1 MSDDDKVRVRAKGA
15 ALCPD
20 FDAQERE
27 PPLRR
32 FIGRK
37 YTQTAPGQFAYVP
50 TGAAEATS
58 KRAEIAQAL
67 AEGDLFA
74 ADAETAAW
82 ANSFGRGR
90 VVFDPTFGGVPSAPA
105 ADSISDKP
113 AKGSKAGTQ

>member
-1 MSDDDKVRVRAKGA
+1 MSDDKVRVRAKGA

-20 FDAQERE
+20 FDAADRE

-37 YTQTAPGQFAYVP
+37 YVQTTPGQFAYAP
-50 TGAAEATS
+50 TGEPEAVS

-82 ANSFGRGR
+82 ATAFGRGR
-90 VVFDPTFGGVPSAPA
+90 VAFDPTFGGALGAPA
-105 ADSISDKP
+105 ADSTSDKP